1 MGETMQTPDMLR
13 EFDPFSEAFYQDPH
27 PYYEMM
33 RRTSPAW
40 YCPSRDF
47 YFVTSYEWANK
58 VVKNPTLFSS
68 AYGAVANQPPP
79 PHLKAKI
86 DEIKSAGWVRPP
98 TLLTADPPDHT
109 RYRNTVSRAFNARV
123 ISNMRGA
130 IESIVKE
137 EIDRFI
143 DHGRVNM
150 REVFSDTI
158 PVRVIIRTLDLPE
171 DSQADVRRW
180 SGDTT
185 AGIGCLLS
193 DDRAIEA
200 AHGVVEL
207 QRYMNAEI
215 LKRIECPRSDIIS
228 MLVDA
233 DLPLADGS
241 GTRKLTMEESMGVLQ
256 SLIGAGNETTTKLF
270 SSMIHL
276 LADNKAEWH
285 KLKADRS
292 RAALIVEESLRLVT
306 PSQALQRVATDDT
319 EIGGVPIPKGSKI
332 FVSYSAANRDPEVFP
347 DPDRFIP
354 DRPNVR
360 DHLSFGAGVHFCIGA
375 PLSRLES
382 VVALEHLA
390 ERWADFRLTDANT
403 FEYEETFQLRG
414 LKDLFVEFDIA

>member
-1 MGETMQTPDMLR
+1 
-13 EFDPFSEAFYQDPH
+13 
-27 PYYEMM
+27 
-33 RRTSPAW
+33 
-40 YCPSRDF
+40 
-47 YFVTSYEWANK
+47 
-58 VVKNPTLFSS
+58 
-68 AYGAVANQPPP
+68 
-79 PHLKAKI
+79 
-86 DEIKSAGWVRPP
+86 
-98 TLLTADPPDHT
+98 
-109 RYRNTVSRAFNARV
+109 
-123 ISNMRGA
+123 
-130 IESIVKE
+130 
-137 EIDRFI
+137 
-143 DHGRVNM
+143 
-150 REVFSDTI
+150 VFSDTI

-207 QRYMNAEI
+207 QRYMNSEI

-276 LADNKAEWH
+276 LAENKDEWR
-285 KLKADRS
+285 KLKSDRS

-347 DPDRFIP
+347 EPDRFVP

-390 ERWADFRLTDANT
+390 DRWLDFRLTNENT

-414 LKDLFVEFDIA
+414 LKNLFVEFDIA